1 VLIPCPLMNS
11 TVTFSPMRCAWT
23 SNFQLL
29 MFFPR
34 LQTSPPAVPLL
45 GVVVFAD
52 VVDVLTTEDMGLTPA
67 TTDAVLT
74 SLKMQLLPLGPHVR
88 FVANLVTLLFA
99 ATIDKICPSLN
110 KLSHH
115 SSSSLHRPTVHLRF
129 YQLRNL
135 GTPTLGLP
143 II

>member
-1 VLIPCPLMNS
+1 M
-11 TVTFSPMRCAWT
+11 VTFLPMRCAWT

-34 LQTSPPAVPLL
+34 LPTSPTAVPLL
-45 GVVVFAD
+45 GAMVSAD
-52 VVDVLTTEDMGLTPA
+52 VVDVLTTEDVGLTPSTA
-67 TTDAVLT
+67 VAVLT

-99 ATIDKICPSLN
+99 DTIDRICPSLN
-110 KLSHH
+110 RLSHH
-115 SSSSLHRPTVHLRF
+115 SGNSLHRPTIHLRF

-135 GTPTLGLP
+135 GSPTLGLP